1 MAGVGLVHTL
11 GGPGRHEDFSPRLY
25 FTVPLRCILGGPHP
39 TLGVDS
45 EGSAVFRDTVFEAF
59 RRLAPFSLPPDN
71 FASHGDV
78 GEAIVVHA
86 RDAAG
91 VVEDALHHSN
101 SLNALT
107 VSSEEDLEV
116 WTVRYSDM

>member
-1 MAGVGLVHTL
+1 MGV
-11 GGPGRHEDFSPRLY
+11 
-25 FTVPLRCILGGPHP
+25 PHP

-59 RRLAPFSLPPDN
+59 RRLAPFSLPPDR
-71 FASHGDV
+71 FASHDDV

-91 VVEDALHHSN
+91 VVEDALHHSYCTLILITMRSHQSYHNITTVIHSCEYSTTVDN
-101 SLNALT
+101 STIETYRNRGLGK
-107 VSSEEDLEV
+107 
-116 WTVRYSDM
+116 

>member
-11 GGPGRHEDFSPRLY
+11 GGPGRHEDFSTRLY

-59 RRLAPFSLPPDN
+59 RRLAPFSLPPDH
-71 FASHGDV
+71 FASHDDV

-91 VVEDALHHSN
+91 VVEDTLHHS

-107 VSSEEDLEV
+107 VSFEEDLEV
-116 WTVRYSDM
+116 

>member
-1 MAGVGLVHTL
+1 MKTSAPVSTL
-11 GGPGRHEDFSPRLY
+11 RYHS
-25 FTVPLRCILGGPHP
+25 VRCILGGPHP

-59 RRLAPFSLPPDN
+59 RRLAPFFLHPDH
-71 FASHGDV
+71 FASHDDV

-91 VVEDALHHSN
+91 VVEEIGIYKWRQNLCQVKP
-101 SLNALT
+101 T
-107 VSSEEDLEV
+107 
-116 WTVRYSDM
+116 

>member
-39 TLGVDS
+39 ALGVDS

-59 RRLAPFSLPPDN
+59 RRLAPFSLPPDH
-71 FASHGDV
+71 FASHDDV

-91 VVEDALHHSN
+91 VVEDIY
-101 SLNALT
+101 
-107 VSSEEDLEV
+107 V
-116 WTVRYSDM
+116 

>member
-1 MAGVGLVHTL
+1 M
-11 GGPGRHEDFSPRLY
+11 
-25 FTVPLRCILGGPHP
+25 GGPHP

-59 RRLAPFSLPPDN
+59 HRLAPFSLPPDY
-71 FASHGDV
+71 FASHDDV

-91 VVEDALHHSN
+91 VVEDASC
-101 SLNALT
+101 
-107 VSSEEDLEV
+107 
-116 WTVRYSDM
+116 YSYITDKKSISQT